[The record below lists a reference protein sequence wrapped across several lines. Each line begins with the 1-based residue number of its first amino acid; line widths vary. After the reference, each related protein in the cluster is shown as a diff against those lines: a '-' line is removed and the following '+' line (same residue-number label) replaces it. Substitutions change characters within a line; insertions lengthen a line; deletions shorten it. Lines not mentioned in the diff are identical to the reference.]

1 MGAPHAANLVS
12 PPPTGAAMAA
22 RGPWGRGRQTARPWG
37 RRRQTA
43 TCTPTLKQYPC
54 RCGRNAHQAR
64 VLMFCEVF
72 FKCTRVASDVTK
84 LLDHP
89 AVPTLEPCGRV
100 RLTTFRVHF
109 KTVLACTRT
118 RRRMPCRASH
128 APISVTYLCN
138 DRSWIGT
145 GELHHAAPQLRQQW
159 RWRWRRRAQGSG
171 VPAAALVGD

>member
-1 MGAPHAANLVS
+1 MLQVGVTAADGGGDGSEGAVGA
-12 PPPTGAAMAA
+12 GAADGEAVGAEAA
-22 RGPWGRGRQTARPWG
+22 AGDMHTNLE
-37 RRRQTA
+37 A
-43 TCTPTLKQYPC
+43 TPVQV
-54 RCGRNAHQAR
+54 RAERAAHQAR
-64 VLMFCEVF
+64 VLIFCEVF

-128 APISVTYLCN
+128 APISVTHLCN
-138 DRSWIGT
+138 DRIWVGT
-145 GELHHAAPQLRQQW
+145 GELHHAAPQLMQQW